1 MWIRRKDTIKD
12 VFLLKIVIFILY
24 WNNIRYMPILP
35 IVLLCLISVCLH
47 YGLSG
52 NNKASC
58 IVNESRVKRLNVN
71 KLVAYSLF

>member
-1 MWIRRKDTIKD
+1 
-12 VFLLKIVIFILY
+12 
-24 WNNIRYMPILP
+24 MPILP
-35 IVLLCLISVCLH
+35 IVLLCLISICLH